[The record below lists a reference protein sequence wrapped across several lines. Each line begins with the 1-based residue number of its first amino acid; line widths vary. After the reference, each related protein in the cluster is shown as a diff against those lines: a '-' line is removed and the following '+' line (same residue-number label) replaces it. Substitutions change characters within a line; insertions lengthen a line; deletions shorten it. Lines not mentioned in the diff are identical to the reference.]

1 MNFLYN
7 TPFLRICLALI
18 IGILFNETD
27 FQRFLFIASIVV
39 VIFALFLHKI
49 FSSQLQKQWIFGVA
63 VFVAFIAVGNVVS
76 YICKQKNQF
85 QMENEKG
92 FFEVEL
98 LETPI
103 EKSRSYLCRVKTIS
117 YSDKIRSTKKR
128 DNYCQH
134 ANLHSPLNQL

>member
-18 IGILFNETD
+18 IGILLNETD
-27 FQRFLFIASIVV
+27 IQKPLFIASVFIS
-39 VIFALFLHKI
+39 ICTFCIYKL
-49 FSSQLQKQWIFGVA
+49 SSSYQKQWIFGVA
-63 VFVAFIAVGNVVS
+63 LFFAFISIGNVVS

-134 ANLHSPLNQL
+134 ANLHSPPNQL

>member
-49 FSSQLQKQWIFGVA
+49 F
-63 VFVAFIAVGNVVS
+63 
-76 YICKQKNQF
+76 
-85 QMENEKG
+85 
-92 FFEVEL
+92 FFS
-98 LETPI
+98 T
-103 EKSRSYLCRVKTIS
+103 SKTM
-117 YSDKIRSTKKR
+117 DFW
-128 DNYCQH
+128 
-134 ANLHSPLNQL
+134 

>member
-1 MNFLYN
+1 M
-7 TPFLRICLALI
+7 RICLALI

-76 YICKQKNQF
+76 YICKQKKQF

-103 EKSRSYLCRVKTIS
+103 EKSRSYLCRVNQ
-117 YSDKIRSTKKR
+117 IRFEALKSVTTTANMPTYTRRRINCEWETFLSQKQKR
-128 DNYCQH
+128 
-134 ANLHSPLNQL
+134 